1 VEEHSYEIAM
11 RRTQMT
17 SHLEPPTRLQSS
29 IDEPGNY
36 DNIYR
41 QASDA
46 FERLLRQ
53 QEKLQMRVSDSEEIS
68 DHEAEG
74 AMLYV
79 MSRGR

>member
-1 VEEHSYEIAM
+1 
-11 RRTQMT
+11 MT
-17 SHLEPPTRLQSS
+17 SHLELQTGLQSS
-29 IDEPGNY
+29 IDEPTNY
-36 DNIYR
+36 DDIYQR
-41 QASDA
+41 ASNA

-53 QEKLQMRVSDSEEIS
+53 QQRLQMKVSNYEEIS